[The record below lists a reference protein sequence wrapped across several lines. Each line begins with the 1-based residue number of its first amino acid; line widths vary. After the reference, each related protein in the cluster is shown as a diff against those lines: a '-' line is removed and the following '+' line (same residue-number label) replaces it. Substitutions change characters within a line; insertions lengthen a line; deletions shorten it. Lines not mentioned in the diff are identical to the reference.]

1 MLGCVRVAVPVI
13 TPRERQAGGCCV
25 AVVVPDLQ
33 PQEAVGLAV
42 LVKALADPTRLRI
55 VDAVRKSAP
64 QALCQCEL
72 LPLFEMSQAAV
83 AKHLKVLTG
92 AGVLGAERRG
102 AWIYYYM
109 RPEALEELRA
119 WLS

>member
-1 MLGCVRVAVPVI
+1 MSLAAPVM
-13 TPRERQAGGCCV
+13 TPRKRQAGGCCV
-25 AVVVPDLQ
+25 AAVVPDLQ
-33 PQEAVGLAV
+33 PQEALEMAI
-42 LVKALADPTRLRI
+42 LVKAL
-55 VDAVRKSAP
+55 
-64 QALCQCEL
+64 
-72 LPLFEMSQAAV
+72 SQAAV

-102 AWIYYYM
+102 AWTYYYL